1 MQRIEPEISSS
12 SAGMNR
18 IKFVGFGLSPS
29 QHRVGCTPEQAR
41 V

>member
-1 MQRIEPEISSS
+1 MCHEKCSSS

-18 IKFVGFGLSPS
+18 IKFVGFGVIAVSAS
-29 QHRVGCTPEQAR
+29 ECTPEQPG